1 MLTRENT
8 NYDVF
13 DEENE
18 QNEEKYESID
28 LHNKNQHHINTHTH
42 TQLNAEVTGISI
54 NHCCCYFILFNST
67 LSMLLIIYYFF
78 Y

>member
-13 DEENE
+13 DEE
-18 QNEEKYESID
+18 NEEKYESID
-28 LHNKNQHHINTHTH
+28 LHNKNQHHIPTP
-42 TQLNAEVTGISI
+42 LNAEVNGISI
-54 NHCCCYFILFNST
+54 NHYCCYFVIFISVLGMLF
-67 LSMLLIIYYFF
+67 IIYYFF

>member
-13 DEENE
+13 DEE
-18 QNEEKYESID
+18 KYESID
-28 LHNKNQHHINTHTH
+28 LHNKNQNHIHN
-42 TQLNAEVTGISI
+42 QLNAEVNGISI
-54 NHCCCYFILFNST
+54 NHYCCYFVIFISVLGMLF
-67 LSMLLIIYYFF
+67 IIYYFF

>member
-13 DEENE
+13 DEE
-18 QNEEKYESID
+18 KYESID
-28 LHNKNQHHINTHTH
+28 LHNKNQNHIHN
-42 TQLNAEVTGISI
+42 QLNAEVNGISI
-54 NHCCCYFILFNST
+54 NHYCCYFVIFISVLCMLF
-67 LSMLLIIYYFF
+67 IIYYFF

>member
-18 QNEEKYESID
+18 EKYESID
-28 LHNKNQHHINTHTH
+28 LYNKNQHHINN
-42 TQLNAEVTGISI
+42 QLNAEVNGISI
-54 NHCCCYFILFNST
+54 NNYCCYFVVFNSI
-67 LSMLLIIYYFF
+67 LGMLLIMYYYF